1 MDKKIIVLFWI
12 LFIFAEKLSAYSLEI
27 LNTDVVYFYESTE
40 SIPIFLIII
49 ALIAFIY
56 FIFSYFHFLF

>member
-49 ALIAFIY
+49 GLIAFIY
-56 FIFSYFHFLF
+56 FIFSFFHFLF